1 MSNRLRTAI
10 ISVIVGVWAINMLA
24 PLAVHDF
31 KPSPEVNIGFTFA
44 IATLIPGYK
53 NKDKDKDKD
62 KEDKE
67 AKR

>member
-1 MSNRLRTAI
+1 MSNRTRTVI

-24 PLAVHDF
+24 PLLIKDF

-53 NKDKDKDKD
+53 TTKDKKDVK
-62 KEDKE
+62 
-67 AKR
+67 